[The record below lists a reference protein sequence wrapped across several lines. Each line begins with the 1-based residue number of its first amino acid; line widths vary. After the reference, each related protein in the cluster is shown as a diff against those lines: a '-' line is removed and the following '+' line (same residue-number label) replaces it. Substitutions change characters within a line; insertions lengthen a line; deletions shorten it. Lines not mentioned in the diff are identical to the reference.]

1 MKKSFSLL
9 GIAALALTSSCVSN
23 LGDDYNVNPKLA
35 ASASAAGFIAN
46 AERSLVRTVNSSSV
60 NLNPLRFY
68 MQYWAATDY
77 PTESRYDLLTRN
89 IPLNYWN
96 ALYRDCIADL
106 RAAKSAVA
114 TDISVPDANKT
125 NTLAVAELLE
135 IYAWANLVEVFGN
148 IPYTQ
153 ALDATNLQPK
163 YDDQATIYADL
174 ITRLDAVIGKFDTTK
189 AIGTGEN
196 DLIFPETSGTNT
208 TNTTAQWVKFANA
221 MKLRMALVLADVD
234 PAKAKT
240 MAEATVG
247 KLPSSN
253 ADAVDLAFDRTL
265 PNTNPLYEDL
275 VNSRRSDFV
284 GASTFINPLKGIA
297 GNATGVPVTGA
308 VDPRLNDYF
317 NQALLPAD
325 ANNPYVGGTV
335 GRTNNKETLSQ
346 PGDKLRAQTLPGVL
360 VSYAQVELML
370 AEAVERGFAVG
381 GTAASHYNAGVTA
394 SILEWGG
401 TTAEADDY
409 LALPN
414 VAYATAPG
422 STYKQK
428 IGYQYW
434 VALYNQPT
442 ESWTQWRRL
451 DYPQLQLAAS
461 PLNGVTVIPRRFLYP
476 SSEQS
481 LNNANYSAASAA
493 LGSTG
498 DNVSTKLFW
507 DKL

>member
-1 MKKSFSLL
+1 MKKSFLIL
-9 GIAALALTSSCVSN
+9 GVAALSLTTSCVSN

-35 ASASAAGFIAN
+35 ASASASGFIAN
-46 AERSLVRTVNSSSV
+46 AERTLVRTVNSSSV

-77 PTESRYDLLTRN
+77 PTESRYDLVTRN

-96 ALYRDCIADL
+96 AIYRDCITDL
-106 RAAKSAVA
+106 RAAKAAVPN
-114 TDISVPDANKT
+114 DIAVPAANKN

-148 IPYTQ
+148 VPYTQ

-174 ITRLDAVIGKFDTTK
+174 ITRLDAVIRKFDPSTD
-189 AIGTGEN
+189 IGTGEN
-196 DLIFPETSGTNT
+196 DLIFPQTASGPS
-208 TNTTAQWVKFANA
+208 TTAQWIKFANA

-240 MAEATVG
+240 LAESTVG
-247 KLPSSN
+247 KLPTSN
-253 ADAVDLAFDRTL
+253 ADAVDLTFDRTV

-275 VNSRRSDFV
+275 VYSNRIDFV
-284 GASTFINPLKGIA
+284 GANTFVNPLKGLA
-297 GNATGVPVTGA
+297 GTAADVPVTGA
-308 VDPRLNDYF
+308 VDPRLDDYF
-317 NQALLPAD
+317 NPATTPKVATD
-325 ANNPYVGGTV
+325 PYIGGNE
-335 GRTNNKETLSQ
+335 GRTNNKETASR
-346 PGDKLRAQTLPGVL
+346 PGSKLEAQTLPGVL
-360 VSYAQVELML
+360 ISYAQVELML

-394 SILEWGG
+394 SIQEWGG
-401 TTAEADDY
+401 STAEADAY
-409 LALPN
+409 LALPTI
-414 VAYATAPG
+414 AYTTAPG
-422 STYKQK
+422 TYKQK

-451 DYPQLQLAAS
+451 DSPQLPLASS
-461 PLNGVTVIPRRFLYP
+461 PVNGITVIPRRFTYP
-476 SSEQS
+476 SSESS
-481 LNNANYSAASAA
+481 LNNANYTTASSA

-498 DNVSTKLFW
+498 DNVATKLFW
-507 DKL
+507 DKF